1 MTILSKSLN
10 ALGLLLLVHACYSA
24 HEHSSLQ
31 IAASPSSPPISS
43 TPASVT
49 PRSSTAP
56 AATTALPLD
65 ITLETLASVLLLC
78 LGLVLGSSVL
88 KPIEWR
94 VWAGEIERG
103 RGGDAERKGEFVG
116 NPFAGLEERAGFVD
130 VRARRREFAEWVRE
144 QEGRESK
151 S

>member
-10 ALGLLLLVHACYSA
+10 ALGLVLLVHACYSA
-24 HEHSSLQ
+24 HEHSSLH
-31 IAASPSSPPISS
+31 IAASPSSPPTSS
-43 TPASVT
+43 TPASAT
-49 PRSSTAP
+49 PRSSTAQP
-56 AATTALPLD
+56 ATTTALPLD

-78 LGLVLGSSVL
+78 LGLVLGSSAL

-103 RGGDAERKGEFVG
+103 RGGGTEGKGEFVG

-130 VRARRREFAEWVRE
+130 VR
-144 QEGRESK
+144 
-151 S
+151 